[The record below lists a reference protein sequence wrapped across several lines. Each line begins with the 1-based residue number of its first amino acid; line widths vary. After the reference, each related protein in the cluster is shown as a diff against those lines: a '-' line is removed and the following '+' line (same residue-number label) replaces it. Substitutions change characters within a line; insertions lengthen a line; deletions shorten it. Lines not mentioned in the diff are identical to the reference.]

1 MYEVSRTVVIN
12 DDPDAPQL
20 DREQVWQGLLMKA
33 NDALPF
39 VPQMDSC
46 HVLERG
52 DGWLI
57 RDVQLRGVPLRER
70 VTFEPGHRVV
80 FERIRGVELG
90 RIENVIDTDEQ
101 GRLTLRFSFALSHE
115 DLEDGSPA
123 EQVHFEPMRPAYANA
138 VAATLAAV
146 RRTVS
151 ELGPAALSGSAVA
164 PIRPDVPEWLVAY
177 YTAVDSL
184 DLDAVLALHTDDTT
198 VTFGNNPTAVGKE
211 QMAGAI
217 GGLFSI
223 LRGMRHTFVRTW
235 ETDGGTVG
243 VLDARVTYL
252 LVNGASVTVPTA
264 SLLTRRD
271 GLISDL
277 RINIDMAPV
286 FGALQAEVPEP
297 AGAH

>member
-1 MYEVSRTVVIN
+1 VYEVSRTVVIN

-20 DREQVWQGLLMKA
+20 DREQVWQGLLLKA

-46 HVLERG
+46 HVLDRG
-52 DGWLI
+52 EGWLI

-90 RIENVIDTDEQ
+90 RIENVLDTDEQ

-115 DLEDGSPA
+115 DLPDGSPE
-123 EQVHFEPMRPAYANA
+123 EQAHFEPMRPAYSNA

-146 RRTVS
+146 RRTLS
-151 ELGPAALSGSAVA
+151 ELGPDALAAAATA
-164 PIRPDVPEWLVAY
+164 PARPDVPDWIVNY
-177 YTAVDSL
+177 YRAVDSV
-184 DLDAVLALHTDDTT
+184 DLAAVMALHTDDTT
-198 VTFGNNPTAVGKE
+198 VTFANNPTAVGKE
-211 QMAGAI
+211 QMAAALS
-217 GGLFSI
+217 GLFAV

-235 ETDGGTVG
+235 ETDGGAVG
-243 VLDARVTYL
+243 VVDARVTYL
-252 LVNGASVTVPTA
+252 LVNGAAVTVPTA

-277 RINIDMAPV
+277 RINIDMTPV
-286 FGALQAEVPEP
+286 FAALQAEVPEP